1 MTPAPARLLAL
12 LALPLALLSLVHGVQ
27 VVERDLA
34 HTRARTEVGF
44 WGRGEYRPVA
54 GRVEATGRAI
64 DALLGAEPAQP
75 DYLALRARY
84 SAWRAYWSTDLGR
97 RQAFNDEAM
106 GYQLRSL
113 RARPA
118 HRHGWAKMVEYAS
131 GATAGEP
138 VLSLARERMVMLA
151 PGES

>member
-1 MTPAPARLLAL
+1 MTVAPARLLAL
-12 LALPLALLSLVHGVQ
+12 LVLPLAALSLGHGLQ
-27 VVERDLA
+27 TVERDLA
-34 HTRARTEVGF
+34 HTLARNEVGF
-44 WGRGEYRPVA
+44 WGRGDYRPAA
-54 GRVEATGRAI
+54 GRIDSTGQAI
-64 DALLGAEPAQP
+64 DALLRNEPAQP

-84 SAWRAYWSTDLGR
+84 STWRAYWSTDLRR

-106 GYQLRSL
+106 AYQLRSL

-138 VLSLARERMVMLA
+138 VLRLARERMVMLA
-151 PGES
+151 PGKS